1 MRITTLI
8 RSLEFYLNDLKNK
21 IEFTDDI
28 EVAFDMVEH
37 SFNAL
42 KEEVI
47 IKLGKME
54 KQEMKKSIEFRQLQ
68 QLVMTKQKRGLKL
81 NSGLETLM
89 AGYIEKSR
97 LSRNELDEVAYYIE
111 KEIEKKNMI
120 LEGEE

>member
-42 KEEVI
+42 KEEVVI
-47 IKLGKME
+47 ELGK
-54 KQEMKKSIEFRQLQ
+54 
-68 QLVMTKQKRGLKL
+68 
-81 NSGLETLM
+81 N
-89 AGYIEKSR
+89 
-97 LSRNELDEVAYYIE
+97 
-111 KEIEKKNMI
+111 
-120 LEGEE
+120 GE